1 MSEKSK
7 SRGCFGWFIALIV
20 LAAVILAVVYMVK
33 SKMNKSDDD
42 EAGPVPGPPGAI
54 DKKYADALKLALQFF
69 DIQKCTKNS
78 PLLPRFLNSPA
89 IAKFFNL
96 NQCSKTRFYTA
107 STSNRFS
114 LV

>member
-33 SKMNKSDDD
+33 SKMNKSDDN

-69 DIQKCTKNS
+69 DIQKCTKTS
-78 PLLPRFLNSPA
+78 PSSSTCFHVFSILLQPLSFL
-89 IAKFFNL
+89 I
-96 NQCSKTRFYTA
+96 
-107 STSNRFS
+107 
-114 LV
+114 

>member
-33 SKMNKSDDD
+33 SKMKKPDDND
-42 EAGPVPGPPGAI
+42 DNEAGPVPGPPGAI

-69 DIQKCTKNS
+69 DIQKCTKSS
-78 PLLPRFLNSPA
+78 P
-89 IAKFFNL
+89 
-96 NQCSKTRFYTA
+96 
-107 STSNRFS
+107 
-114 LV
+114 